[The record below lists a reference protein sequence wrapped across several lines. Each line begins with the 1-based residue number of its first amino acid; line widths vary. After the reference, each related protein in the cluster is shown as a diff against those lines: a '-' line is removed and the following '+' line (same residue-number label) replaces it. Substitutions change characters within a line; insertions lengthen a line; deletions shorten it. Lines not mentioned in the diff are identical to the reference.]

1 MLDHA
6 TIGEV
11 NTETT
16 PTSKRPRV
24 HGGGVELGTGR
35 VFCGTFTNRVLA
47 RHLTIDVVLIV
58 D

>member
-1 MLDHA
+1 MLEHA

-16 PTSKRPRV
+16 PTSSRPRV

-35 VFCGTFTNRVLA
+35 VFCGTFSNRVI
-47 RHLTIDVVLIV
+47 RSTY
-58 D
+58 